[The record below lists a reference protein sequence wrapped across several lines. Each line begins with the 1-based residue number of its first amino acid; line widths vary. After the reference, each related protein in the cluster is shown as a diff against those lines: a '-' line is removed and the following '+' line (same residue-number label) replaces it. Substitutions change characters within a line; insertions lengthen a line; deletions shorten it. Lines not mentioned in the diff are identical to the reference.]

1 MGLRSVLIRHDAIG
15 LHYAVRI
22 CIGTTAVWLLLRS
35 LGDADADAIWA
46 VISVIVATEP
56 QMQTAVFAFM
66 SRIVNTVIGCT
77 IGLTFLLVAGPEVWV
92 LPLALTVTVLVCTYL
107 VRLSSSWR
115 LAPATAAIIIASGVV
130 EQSRISGAE
139 VALHRA
145 GGSPI
150 GLRRGLSGNLVHV
163 EDLGVAGCS
172 RASRTLIEGDAD
184 LTLEEVKERL
194 RVEKW
199 LVRRIP

>member
-1 MGLRSVLIRHDAIG
+1 MMRWGFTMPSGSASARPLFGCYCGALVMRCNLGRH
-15 LHYAVRI
+15 
-22 CIGTTAVWLLLRS
+22 
-35 LGDADADAIWA
+35 LGDRGYRAADADSRVCFHVPDRQYRHRLYDRTDILACGRTGGLG
-46 VISVIVATEP
+46 VA
-56 QMQTAVFAFM
+56 
-66 SRIVNTVIGCT
+66 
-77 IGLTFLLVAGPEVWV
+77 AGADGNRPR
-92 LPLALTVTVLVCTYL
+92 LH
-107 VRLSSSWR
+107 LSSEV
-115 LAPATAAIIIASGVV
+115 VV
-130 EQSRISGAE
+130 ELAACARHRSHHHRFRGSGTIE
-139 VALHRA
+139 NKWSGGRPPSC
-145 GGSPI
+145 GGSPT

>member
-1 MGLRSVLIRHDAIG
+1 RRQRDPTPTTMGLRPFLIRHDAMG

-35 LGDADADAIWA
+35 VGDADAIWA

-92 LPLALTVTVLVCTYL
+92 LPLALT
-107 VRLSSSWR
+107 
-115 LAPATAAIIIASGVV
+115 AACARHRSHHHRFRGSGTI
-130 EQSRISGAE
+130 ENKWSGG
-139 VALHRA
+139 RPPSC